1 MLTNET
7 ETAAHLRLRPLR
19 PADLAGAQALSASF
33 GWPHR
38 TEDWSLMLALGQG
51 WAADHDGTLAGTAMS
66 WTYGEDA
73 AALGMICVA
82 RAHQGRGLGRTLLQQ
97 LLHDL
102 QGRTVML
109 HATDQGL
116 SLYQSLGFVPTGRI
130 RQLQGAAFQPPLMP
144 LRAGERLRP
153 TGRSDPPVLA
163 ALDRNAIGFD
173 RSALIAA
180 LLETG
185 TGVVLDHQGT
195 AVGFAILRRF
205 GAGQAIG
212 PVVARDQTGARALV
226 GHFLA
231 ANPGQFLRI
240 DVPEDSGLSN
250 WLQTLGLADAGGAIR
265 MLRGSGIRRPSSFA
279 LASQGF
285 G

>member
-7 ETAAHLRLRPLR
+7 ATAAHLRVRPFR

-38 TEDWSLMLALGQG
+38 TEDWGFMLALGQG
-51 WAADHDGTLAGTAMS
+51 WAADHDGTLAGTALS

-82 RAHQGRGLGRTLLQQ
+82 RAHQGRGLGRSLLQK
-97 LLHDL
+97 LLRELH
-102 QGRTVML
+102 GRTVVL

-116 SLYQSLGFVPTGRI
+116 RLYQSLGFVPTGRI

-153 TGRSDPPVLA
+153 TGRSDPPILA
-163 ALDRNAIGFD
+163 ALDRQATGFD

-180 LLETG
+180 LLDAG
-185 TGVVLDHQGT
+185 TGVVLDDAGT

-205 GAGQAIG
+205 GAGQVIG
-212 PVVARDQTGARALV
+212 PVVARDQTSARALI

-240 DVPEDSGLSN
+240 DVPEHSGLSD
-250 WLQTLGLADAGGAIR
+250 WLQTLGLADAGGAVR
-265 MLRGSGIRRPSSFA
+265 MLRGPGLGRPRSFA